1 MKDDSMPTDVSVT
14 FKVSED
20 MAAWISRTAFDMDKS
35 KSEIIRCCLLL
46 SLDTVVATPSL
57 VNRIQ
62 FDDRKQ

>member
-1 MKDDSMPTDVSVT
+1 MATDVSVT
-14 FKVSED
+14 FKVSKD
-20 MAAWISRTAFDMDKS
+20 LSRWLEKTAFKMDKS
-35 KSEIIRCCLLL
+35 KSEIIRCCILL